1 MHIRIYRNEDETQ
14 WIRTRVLAF
23 LDTAYYDSVYNSKE
37 KYENP
42 AIELVSEE
50 EGIITG
56 ILDLELDTGER
67 KVCKKNSVL
76 SAMIWHV
83 AVHPDFRRKGI
94 AAKLLNEAERLC
106 KEKGIYRIEAW
117 TRDDEWVRDWYFGQG
132 FSIADSYLHINFD
145 SEELKGL
152 FKSNIEGIIPVHMF
166 AHYTKNDKDKIR
178 NSYKRVNECVM
189 FEKNIVQ

>member
-1 MHIRIYRNEDETQ
+1 MQIRIYRNEDETQ

-56 ILDLELDTGER
+56 ILDLELDTEER

-83 AVHPDFRRKGI
+83 AVHPDYRRKGI
-94 AAKLLNEAERLC
+94 AAKLLNEAERIC

-117 TRDDEWVRDWYFGQG
+117 TRDDEWVRDWYLQQG

-145 SEELKGL
+145 HEELKGL

>member
-1 MHIRIYRNEDETQ
+1 MNIRNYKAEDEIR

-56 ILDLELDTGER
+56 ILDLELDTEER

-76 SAMIWHV
+76 ISCSLM
-83 AVHPDFRRKGI
+83 P
-94 AAKLLNEAERLC
+94 
-106 KEKGIYRIEAW
+106 
-117 TRDDEWVRDWYFGQG
+117 
-132 FSIADSYLHINFD
+132 
-145 SEELKGL
+145 
-152 FKSNIEGIIPVHMF
+152 
-166 AHYTKNDKDKIR
+166 
-178 NSYKRVNECVM
+178 
-189 FEKNIVQ
+189 

>member
-1 MHIRIYRNEDETQ
+1 MHIRNYKSEDEIR

-56 ILDLELDTGER
+56 ILDLELDTEER

-83 AVHPDFRRKGI
+83 AVHPDYRRKGI
-94 AAKLLNEAERLC
+94 AAKLLNEAERIC

-117 TRDDEWVRDWYFGQG
+117 TRDDKWVRDWYLLQG
-132 FSIADSYLHINFD
+132 FIIADSYLHINFD
-145 SEELKGL
+145 HEELKGL
-152 FKSNIEGIIPVHMF
+152 FKTNTEGIIPVHMF
-166 AHYTKNDKDKIR
+166 AHYTKSDKDKIR

>member
-1 MHIRIYRNEDETQ
+1 MKIRIYRTEDETQ

-56 ILDLELDTGER
+56 LLDLELDTEER

-94 AAKLLNEAERLC
+94 AAKLLNEAERIC
-106 KEKGIYRIEAW
+106 IEKGIYRIEAW
-117 TRDDEWVRDWYFGQG
+117 TRDDNWVRDWYHHQG
-132 FSIADSYLHINFD
+132 FRIADSYLHINFD
-145 SEELKGL
+145 SEELKKL